1 MPSAVF
7 SRRVERPAEGELD
20 AALGIGFA
28 ERVAHILVE
37 AAQELVAAVQQ
48 RDLAAEPGEDAGEL
62 DGDIAA
68 ADHQDALRQALEMED
83 LVRGDAEL
91 AAGNRRLQGRMGAHR
106 HEDVAG
112 ADAGSPVFSE
122 ADRMRRPR

>member
-20 AALGIGFA
+20 AALGIGLA

-37 AAQELVAAVQQ
+37 AAQELVAAVQK

-68 ADHQDALRQALEMED
+68 ADDQDALRQAFEMED

-91 AAGNRRLQGRMGAHR
+91 AAGNRPAP
-106 HEDVAG
+106 
-112 ADAGSPVFSE
+112 GS
-122 ADRMRRPR
+122 DGRRPPPGCSGPGCGRRS